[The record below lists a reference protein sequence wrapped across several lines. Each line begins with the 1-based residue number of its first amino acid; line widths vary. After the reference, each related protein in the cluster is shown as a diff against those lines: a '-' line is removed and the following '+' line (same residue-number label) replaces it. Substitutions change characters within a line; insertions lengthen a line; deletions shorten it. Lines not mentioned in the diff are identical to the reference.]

1 MLLMLSAHPSRRS
14 DLLTEDRMHF
24 SPHVKAR
31 NYNDAFGNI
40 CTRLVAPPGLLE
52 IRNDLIIADS
62 GLPDEVAPD
71 AEQWPID
78 ALPDDALV
86 YLLGSRYC
94 DTQKLSEFAW
104 SMFGRIRGGW
114 ARAQAI
120 CQYVHDRI
128 QFGYHYARDDRTAA
142 EGHEERIGVCRDF
155 AHLAIALGRCM
166 NIPARKTRCWL
177 RHLPQFDRRLAAG
190 RIDQCEHLRLSR
202 PSTTTDHAPHRRSSS
217 SFLDDLALWH
227 CSVLIGPGERD
238 ESMGQLNANAAA
250 SSRPNE
256 DQNNFYAHNPPNCRH
271 FTASLTY

>member
-166 NIPARKTRCWL
+166 NIPARR
-177 RHLPQFDRRLAAG
+177 PGAG
-190 RIDQCEHLRLSR
+190 SGTC
-202 PSTTTDHAPHRRSSS
+202 RSSTG
-217 SFLDDLALWH
+217 ALPLGVLTSASICVSPVPQRPPTMPRTDARAQAFSTIWH
-227 CSVLIGPGERD
+227 FGTVRC
-238 ESMGQLNANAAA
+238 
-250 SSRPNE
+250 
-256 DQNNFYAHNPPNCRH
+256 
-271 FTASLTY
+271 